1 MYNSQTAFGNK
12 SSDTSIENPICPYRK
27 VQSMYCSASVMR
39 MLIDQRRNMTHCLT
53 EDFDCCP
60 VFLAK
65 VLRGN

>member
-1 MYNSQTAFGNK
+1 MYISQTTFGDK
-12 SSDTSIENPICPYRK
+12 APVSGVEESICPYRK
-27 VQSMYCSASVMR
+27 AQSQYCSASVMTMR
-39 MLIDQRRNMTHCLT
+39 IDQRKSMTYCLT